1 MNMDQKTL
9 PDSNILLITVAGL
22 VSGLLTCFFAYVSRG
37 GDWLLMGLP
46 FGVVISICLLRLGIF
61 ASNWRAI
68 RLIVVSGFAYFFAF
82 LVAYFFQGIVVY
94 SFVRHGEQVEFS
106 PAAMFVGGLV
116 GGFFVL
122 GEAFSLRMGTSF
134 RALKLA
140 LLWSLGGGILGTA
153 GELLAPSLGAMLFSL
168 VYAFHL
174 SALTKFAGEA
184 FTPTQTQSL
193 FSLYVVWQTGTAFLI
208 GMALWLYRPVV
219 AKDTKRP

>member
-1 MNMDQKTL
+1 MRARDILVVTL
-9 PDSNILLITVAGL
+9 CGFAS
-22 VSGLLTCFFAYVSRG
+22 SLLTMCLSYTNPG
-37 GDWLLMGLP
+37 GGLLLMGLP
-46 FGVVISICLLRLGIF
+46 FGVIISICLLRLGIY

-122 GEAFSLRMGTSF
+122 GEAFSLRMGTTL

-140 LLWSLGGGILGTA
+140 LLWSLGGGILGAA
-153 GELLAPSLGAMLFSL
+153 GEFLAPSLGAVLFSL

-174 SALTKFAGEA
+174 GALTKFAGEA

-208 GMALWLYRPVV
+208 GMALWLYRPDV
-219 AKDTKRP
+219 AKDTNAYEK